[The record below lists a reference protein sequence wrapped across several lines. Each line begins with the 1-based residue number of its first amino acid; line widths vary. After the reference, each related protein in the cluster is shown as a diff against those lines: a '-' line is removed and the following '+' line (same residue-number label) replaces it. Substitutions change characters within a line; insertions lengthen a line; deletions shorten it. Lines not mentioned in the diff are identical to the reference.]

1 MKIAIIGIGF
11 VGSAILKSFKKHNLI
26 TITYDKYK
34 SNNNSKD
41 NLINCLNTDILYMC
55 LPTEFNNK
63 KNKYNKKPI
72 YEVCKFLSKNN
83 YQGIILNKS
92 TVEPNTHNKLC
103 KKYNNLKFIHNPEFL
118 SSKTAFEDFHN
129 QKHVVLGKTNNV
141 SNQDVNIVKKFY
153 KDYYPKADISI
164 CESNE
169 SESMKIF
176 CNSFYAVKIQFF
188 NELYLLCQKTNCD
201 YDTVLKLMLN
211 NNWINPMHTNVP
223 GRDGKLS
230 YGGACFPKD
239 TNALLSFMKK
249 NNSNHQILESCISE
263 RNIFRKIY
271 ENKEYNF
278 SINR

>member
-55 LPTEFNNK
+55 LPTEFNKK
-63 KNKYNKKPI
+63 KNKYDKKPI
-72 YEVCKFLSKNN
+72 HEVCKFLSKNN

-129 QKHVVLGKTNNV
+129 QTHIVLGKTKKITNDDIN
-141 SNQDVNIVKKFY
+141 SIKKFY
-153 KDYYPKADISI
+153 NHYYPNANISV

-188 NELYLLCQKTNCD
+188 NELYLLCQKINCD

-211 NNWINPMHTNVP
+211 NNWINPMHTKVP
-223 GRDGKLS
+223 GTDGKLS

-249 NNSNHQILESCISE
+249 NNSNHQVLESCISE
-263 RNIFRKIY
+263 RNILRELYETIHDRK
-271 ENKEYNF
+271 
-278 SINR
+278 